1 MRGLTV
7 LYVLFCLPDC
17 SQIGTH
23 TGDLRGKSPNFVSP
37 LFLLQD
43 RQRWRKTRGWDFRE
57 KNTSENLV
65 INMVFDILEINKLS

>member
-7 LYVLFCLPDC
+7 PYVLFCLPDC
-17 SQIGTH
+17 SHIGTH
-23 TGDLRGKSPNFVSP
+23 TGDLRRKSPNFVSP

-65 INMVFDILEINKLS
+65 INMVFGILEINKLS